1 MKKIHF
7 IGIGGI
13 SMSGIAQIMKSRG
26 YTVTGSDRSETDI
39 TRRLEMSGISVTIG
53 QKAENITSDMDI
65 IVYTAAVHE
74 DNPELIAARASGARV
89 IERAVMLGELLDE
102 FAVPVGVAGT
112 HGKTSTSSMLA
123 YIYMA
128 ADLCTQIFGD
138 FHLGTGDRHAF
149 REITIRDIGYIHV
162 FI

>member
-26 YTVTGSDRSETDI
+26 YTVTGSDRNETDI

-102 FAVPVGVAGT
+102 FAAFPVLMVKPVP
-112 HGKTSTSSMLA
+112 
-123 YIYMA
+123 A
-128 ADLCTQIFGD
+128 ACWPT
-138 FHLGTGDRHAF
+138 
-149 REITIRDIGYIHV
+149 
-162 FI
+162 FIWQLIWILL